1 MQVVLD
7 SPPAQRQTTDGDRVL
22 DALQDIAENVRIH
35 SDFCISH
42 PEYKPLELPVE
53 AIARFQNL
61 PVDLQ
66 SKYVGLQLQSFLY
79 GIYYNGSMRASLALD
94 ANSASTLHRLNLEN
108 NSFLGVDLDFYDRLH
123 ESNSGDG
130 YFDPGWVVACL
141 EDTDWLVAS
150 KGGLT
155 LHINRDRHLKGADR
169 SATVGES
176 VAIRMP
182 KNVVQ
187 NGFYMAVSNIGL
199 SDRNN
204 VVRVYFNLSPEGAI
218 AVMASLTQQLK
229 ETEISFSF
237 KVLYN
242 PSDYI
247 RYDSGVLYFERKS
260 YELVRE
266 VLHKVYLQQRSHFHS
281 EVPLFTKMLAPG
293 LALAE
298 EPDSKFAAVE
308 SFGINRCQIVANG
321 LLAARQKGDESPE
334 NRMEQ
339 IQRSFSLLGID
350 WQHAYLNSNSEDIYT
365 TIEI

>member
-1 MQVVLD
+1 MQVLD
-7 SPPAQRQTTDGDRVL
+7 SSPTQIQTTDGDRVL
-22 DALQDIAENVRIH
+22 DALHDIAKNVQIH

-42 PEYKPLELPVE
+42 PEYKPLELPPE
-53 AIARFQNL
+53 AITRFQNL

-79 GIYYNGSMRASLALD
+79 GIYYNGSMRASLSLNDAP
-94 ANSASTLHRLNLEN
+94 ANSLHHLNLEN

-130 YFDPGWVVACL
+130 YFDPGWVVMHL
-141 EDTDWLVAS
+141 EDTDWLIAS

-155 LHINRDRHLKGADR
+155 LHINRDRHLKDADQ
-169 SATVGES
+169 STTVGES

-187 NGFYMAVSNIGL
+187 NGFYMAVSNTGL
-199 SDRNN
+199 SDHNN

-218 AVMASLTQQLK
+218 AVMASLTHLLK

-266 VLHKVYLQQRSHFHS
+266 VLHKVYLQQRSHFKP

-293 LALAE
+293 LAMAE
-298 EPDSKFAAVE
+298 EPDSKFASVE

-321 LLAARQKGDESPE
+321 LLEARQRADESPE
-334 NRMEQ
+334 NRIKC
-339 IQRSFSLLGID
+339 IQHHFSLLGID
-350 WQHAYLNSNSEDIYT
+350 WQHAYLNSNSQDIYT
-365 TIEI
+365 PLAI